1 MTLTTR
7 YKGFKLVTTIT
18 KTSRYTVAYK
28 NDFARFA
35 GNLIDCINYA
45 DSVTAV

>member
-18 KTSRYTVAYK
+18 KTSKYTMTYK
-28 NDFARFA
+28 NGFARFA
-35 GNLIDCINYA
+35 GNLEDCINYI
-45 DSVTAV
+45 DSITAV